1 GSLMAAGKTSV
12 EIGFDG
18 GQVIPARL
26 DESQVKSLKKALGS
40 GDSPHEIETDEGTLL
55 IDLGK
60 VIFVRISSDAK
71 TVGF

>member
-1 GSLMAAGKTSV
+1 MASGKTAV

-26 DESQVKSLKKALGS
+26 DEGQVKSLKKALGS
-40 GDSPHEIETDEGTLL
+40 GESPHEIETDEGVLL

>member
-1 GSLMAAGKTSV
+1 MANEKTSV

-26 DESQVKSLKKALGS
+26 TGDQVKSLRKAIGS
-40 GDSPHEIETDEGTLL
+40 GDSPHEIETEEGVLL

-60 VIFVRISSDAK
+60 VIFVRISSGAK

>member
-1 GSLMAAGKTSV
+1 MAAGKTSV

>member
-1 GSLMAAGKTSV
+1 MAAEKTQV

-26 DESQVKSLKKALGS
+26 TDDQVKALRDALGS
-40 GDSPHEIETDEGTLL
+40 GDSPHEIETEEGSLL

-60 VIFVRISSDAK
+60 VIFVRISSGAK
-71 TVGF
+71 TIGF

>member
-1 GSLMAAGKTSV
+1 MASEKKTSV
-12 EIGFDG
+12 EIGFEG

-26 DESQVKSLKKALGS
+26 EEGQVKSLRKALGT
-40 GDSPHEIETDEGTLL
+40 GDSPHEIETEEGILL

-60 VIFVRISSDAK
+60 VIFVRIDSGAK

>member
-1 GSLMAAGKTSV
+1 MAAGKTSV

-26 DESQVKSLKKALGS
+26 DDDQVKALRKALGS
-40 GDSPHEIETDEGTLL
+40 GDSPHEIETEEGLLL

-60 VIFVRISSDAK
+60 VIFVRIDSGAK

>member
-1 GSLMAAGKTSV
+1 MAGGKTSV

-26 DESQVKSLKKALGS
+26 DDDQVKALRKALGN
-40 GDSPHEIETDEGTLL
+40 GDSPHEIEIDEGTLL

-60 VIFVRISSDAK
+60 VIFVRISSDKK

>member
-1 GSLMAAGKTSV
+1 MASDKKTSV

-26 DESQVKSLKKALGS
+26 TDDQVKSLRKAIGS
-40 GDSPHEIETDEGTLL
+40 GDSPHEIETEEGVLL

-60 VIFVRISSDAK
+60 VIFVRISSGAK

>member
-1 GSLMAAGKTSV
+1 MASEKTQV

-26 DESQVKSLKKALGS
+26 AEDQVEALRGAIGS
-40 GDSPHEIETDEGTLL
+40 GDSPHEIKTEEGVLL

-60 VIFVRISSDAK
+60 VIFVRISSGGK